1 MKISQAIEYLKDY
14 EDQEQEIM
22 ISWNDRFIL
31 ESGDEPLT
39 DEQWET
45 AVSIFS
51 RYFGEGFMEECRL
64 AISEAKERASA

>member
-1 MKISQAIEYLKDY
+1 MKISQAIEYIKDY

-22 ISWNDRFIL
+22 ISWNDRFTL

-45 AVSIFS
+45 AVSIFG

-64 AISEAKERASA
+64 AISEAKERVSA